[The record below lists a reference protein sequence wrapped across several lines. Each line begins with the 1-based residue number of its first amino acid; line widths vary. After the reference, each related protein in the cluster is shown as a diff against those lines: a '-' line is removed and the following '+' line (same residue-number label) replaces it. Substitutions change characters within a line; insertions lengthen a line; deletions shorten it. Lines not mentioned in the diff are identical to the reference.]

1 MENPIIGVVGRAGA
15 GKDTV
20 CNMAVDILLKH
31 GIASRRIAV
40 ADPIKEICVQVFGK
54 AFGIDPSAFWGS
66 QEEKNA
72 ELEAI
77 PGWTGRKIL
86 QHVGTEGF
94 RHIHEEVWSKLMY
107 ARSMELLEEEQ
118 LDAVLVSDVRML
130 SESELVQHGGGIVV
144 RILRPSSDTGENQGL
159 QGHAT
164 ELEQTSIKEDF
175 VINNEGRSLGELE
188 KLVHELLAKLHFVS
202 Q

>member
-1 MENPIIGVVGRAGA
+1 MDNPIIGVVGRAGV

-20 CNMAVDILLKH
+20 CNMAVTILKNH
-31 GIASRRIAV
+31 KVGARRIAV
-40 ADPIKEICVQVFGK
+40 ADPIKEICEQVFGK
-54 AFGIDPSAFWGS
+54 AFGVPSSAFWGT
-66 QEEKNA
+66 QDEKNA

-94 RHIHEEVWSKLMY
+94 RHIHDQVWSKLMY
-107 ARSMELLEEEQ
+107 ARAVELLEKEQ

-130 SESELVQHGGGIVV
+130 TESELVQHGGGIVV
-144 RILRPSSDTGENQGL
+144 RVVRPLTDSTNNQGL
-159 QGHAT
+159 RGHAT

-175 VINNEGRSLGELE
+175 VINNEGRSLVELE
-188 KLVHELLAKLHFVS
+188 VLVHQLLQQLHFIS
-202 Q
+202 P